1 MKIYRDIKE
10 FQTLH
15 KAVVTIGAF
24 DGVHIG
30 HKKILNRLTELSSL
44 VNGESVL
51 ITFWPHPRFVL
62 KKDAEPIGLLN
73 TLEEKIHLLDTY
85 KIDHLL
91 ILNFNEEFAKLTAD
105 DFIENILIKTIG
117 TRYLVLG
124 YDHRFGNNRE
134 GSIDYLNQHK
144 DRFGIESIEIPKQEI
159 DSLAISS
166 TLIRKAL
173 LNGDSTVANQNLGY
187 PYLLRGFVIE
197 GNKLGRTIGF
207 PTANIFIEDQDKL
220 IPKNGVYAV
229 HVYIEGERYK
239 GMLNIGVRPTINND
253 KRRTIEVHI
262 FDFNEDIYGKTVRLE
277 LHTFMR
283 DEAKF
288 EGLDALIQQL
298 KKDEINSR
306 ALLLN

>member
-1 MKIYRDIKE
+1 MKIYRNINE
-10 FQTLH
+10 FQTLN

-85 KIDHLL
+85 HIDHLL

-105 DFIENILIKTIG
+105 DFIEKILIKAIG
-117 TRYLVLG
+117 TRFLVLG

-134 GSIDYLNQHK
+134 GSIDYLNLHK

-159 DSLAISS
+159 ESLTISS

-173 LNGDSTVANQNLGY
+173 LNGDSTVANKNLGY

-229 HVYIEGERYK
+229 YVYIEGERYK

-277 LHTFMR
+277 LLTFMR
-283 DEAKF
+283 EEAKF
-288 EGLDALIQQL
+288 EGLDALILQL
-298 KKDEINSR
+298 KKDEVTSR
-306 ALLLN
+306 ALLG

>member
-10 FQTLH
+10 FQKLN
-15 KAVVTIGAF
+15 KAVVTIGSF

-30 HKKILNRLTELSSL
+30 HKKILNRLTELSNL

-62 KKDAEPIGLLN
+62 HKNSSPLGLLN
-73 TLEEKIHLLDTY
+73 TLEEKIHLLDSY

-91 ILNFNEEFAKLTAD
+91 ILNFNEEFSKLTAD

-117 TRYLVLG
+117 ARFMVLG

-134 GSIDYLNQHK
+134 GGIDYLNANK
-144 DRFGIESIEIPKQEI
+144 ARFGIESIEIPKQEI
-159 DSLAISS
+159 ESLTISS
-166 TLIRKAL
+166 TLIRQAIV
-173 LNGDSTVANQNLGY
+173 NGDSKVANQNLGY

-229 HVYIEGERYK
+229 YAYIEGERYK

-253 KRRTIEVHI
+253 KRKTIEVHI
-262 FDFNEDIYGKTVRLE
+262 FDFNEEIYSKTVRLE
-277 LHTFMR
+277 LSAYIR
-283 DEAKF
+283 DEEKF
-288 EGLDALIQQL
+288 ENIDALIQQL
-298 KKDEINSR
+298 KVDEITSR
-306 ALLLN
+306 KLLS

>member
-1 MKIYRDIKE
+1 MKIYRAIKE
-10 FQTLH
+10 FQPLN

-51 ITFWPHPRFVL
+51 ITFWPHPRFIL
-62 KKDAEPIGLLN
+62 KKDAAPIGLLN

-85 KIDHLL
+85 NIDHLL
-91 ILNFNEEFAKLTAD
+91 ILNFNEDFSKLTAD
-105 DFIENILIKTIG
+105 AFIENILIKSIG

-124 YDHRFGNNRE
+124 YDHRFGHDRE
-134 GSIDYLNQHK
+134 GSIDYLNANK
-144 DRFGIESIEIPKQEI
+144 DRFHIESVEIPKQEI
-159 DSLAISS
+159 ESLAISS

-173 LNGDSTVANQNLGY
+173 LNGDSKLANQNLGY

-229 HVYIEGERYK
+229 YVYIEGERYK
-239 GMLNIGVRPTINND
+239 GMLNIGVRPTVNND
-253 KRRTIEVHI
+253 LRRTIEVHI
-262 FDFNEDIYGKTVRLE
+262 FDFSADIYGKTVRLE
-277 LHTFMR
+277 LISFMR
-283 DEAKF
+283 DEVKF
-288 EGLDALIQQL
+288 NGIDGLIHQL
-298 KKDEINSR
+298 KIDEINTRSI
-306 ALLLN
+306 L